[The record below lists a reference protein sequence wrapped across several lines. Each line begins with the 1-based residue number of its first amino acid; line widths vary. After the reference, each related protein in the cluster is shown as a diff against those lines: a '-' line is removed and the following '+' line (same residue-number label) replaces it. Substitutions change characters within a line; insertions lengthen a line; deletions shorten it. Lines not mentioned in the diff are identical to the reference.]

1 VRAHT
6 NTHWPRNAP
15 QFQALLSENE
25 EEEIIQAPTPTW
37 TLSATARRRG
47 TGRGEENAPA
57 GAPLLWHVL
66 SRATTVF
73 SLTRRDEMGSD
84 LLSKNLGLIEAM
96 QRNCTVVL
104 RVASSCYR
112 VHCHGTLP
120 CAFAPCLSSTH
131 SAN

>member
-1 VRAHT
+1 MRAHT

-73 SLTRRDEMGSD
+73 SLTRRDEMGRD